1 MNVKIDMS
9 LDLMKQV
16 KNMDFGS
23 ALTFL
28 KDGYLMRRMSWKK
41 GYFIKLN
48 DKTFVAYDTEYNERK
63 HWNPEDYHLVAE
75 DWEFYTD
82 HMLDASKISA
92 EDWEFY
98 INHMLDASKIS
109 TGEIKI
115 TKGDK

>member
-82 HMLDASKISA
+82 PMLGEFYTDHML
-92 EDWEFY
+92 
-98 INHMLDASKIS
+98 LDASKIS